1 MDAYKF
7 IKTYTLLT
15 VSFIFFYGAMAQ
27 NPQDSIQNIKGYSFS
42 KLENLKAFLEKSG
55 ASSMLVVVDGDVIFD
70 WGNTAEKHI
79 IHSIRKPL
87 IHALLGIAVAEKKI
101 DTAMTMKDLNI
112 HDSKPHLSDF
122 ELSARVADLL
132 KSKSGV
138 YHLSAAMT
146 KNMRNNLPERN
157 SFQPGEHYFYNN
169 WDFNTLGA
177 ILEKQTSKSIYE
189 LFENQIAKP
198 LGMKNYKGIYMD
210 IDGDS
215 KDEVDLGSVDG
226 YYKYQKS
233 KSKYPAYHFR
243 LSSRDLALF
252 GQLYLNN
259 GVWNGKQIVPKEWI
273 HVSMKPYSMIDEEK
287 RIAYGMLWKLHLAEN
302 KKDIISFYH
311 TGLEMQLLGIYPESN
326 MVIVHRVNT
335 EKEYH
340 YDKAD
345 LEKTIQL
352 VFEAKIK

>member
-1 MDAYKF
+1 MMVL
-7 IKTYTLLT
+7 I
-15 VSFIFFYGAMAQ
+15 
-27 NPQDSIQNIKGYSFS
+27 
-42 KLENLKAFLEKSG
+42 
-55 ASSMLVVVDGDVIFD
+55 DGEVIFE
-70 WGNTAEKHI
+70 WGNTSEKHI

-87 IHALLGIAVAEKKI
+87 IHSLIGIAVAEKKI
-101 DTAMTMKDLNI
+101 DTSMTMKDLNI
-112 HDSKPHLSDF
+112 QDINPKLSNF
-122 ELSARVADLL
+122 ELSARISDLL

-157 SFQPGEHYFYNN
+157 RYKPGKYYFYNN

-177 ILEKQTSKSIYE
+177 ILEQQTEKSIYE
-189 LFENQIAKP
+189 LFKNQIAEP
-198 LGMKNYKGIYMD
+198 LGMKDYKGISMD

-215 KDEVDLGSVDG
+215 KEEVNLVTIDG

-243 LSSRDLALF
+243 MSSRDLALF
-252 GQLYLNN
+252 GQLYLND

-273 HVSMKPYSMIDEEK
+273 KVSMKPYSMIDEEK
-287 RIAYGMLWKLHLAEN
+287 GIAYGMLWKLHLAEN

-311 TGLEMQLLGIYPESN
+311 TGLEMQLLGIYPESK

-335 EKEYH
+335 EKEYN
-340 YDKAD
+340 YDKAN
-345 LEKTIQL
+345 LEQTIQL
-352 VFEAKIK
+352 VFDAKLK